1 MRKNI
6 AIVLVVLLL
15 VFMVVI
21 LIFGNISGGTVMLNK
36 VGVAPHDFDEGEEY
50 VLSVLGMNSNTL
62 IVDFNAPEWAKYVRL
77 EVRALQDGELTVLNT
92 MAQPLDGVRNGAV
105 TVELEAN
112 NVINHSIYN
121 DGGRGSV
128 STNEIIIEGAEAG
141 LGWTH
146 TFLTEFQ
153 EIERNQEIPI
163 AIMVYSVGNPVNT
176 EGAQLKDFKDLTM
189 FEGTALVQIV
199 TIKFSDEE

>member
-1 MRKNI
+1 MKKIISIVLII
-6 AIVLVVLLL
+6 AITFSLFGCAEEVV
-15 VFMVVI
+15 
-21 LIFGNISGGTVMLNK
+21 NK

-112 NVINHSIYN
+112 SVINHSIYN

-128 STNEIIIEGAEAG
+128 STNEIIIDGAEAG

-163 AIMVYSVGNPVNT
+163 AIIAYDVFNDSKVTT
-176 EGAQLKDFKDLTM
+176 EAPQLKDFEDLTM

-199 TIKFSDEE
+199 TIKFSDEEL